1 MIMKRFIQCVKGV
14 VKIINDYID
23 NAYVEYTKLKS
34 QQLRE
39 LADASKNGD
48 YVEAERIV
56 EKI

>member
-1 MIMKRFIQCVKGV
+1 MKRFIQCVKGV